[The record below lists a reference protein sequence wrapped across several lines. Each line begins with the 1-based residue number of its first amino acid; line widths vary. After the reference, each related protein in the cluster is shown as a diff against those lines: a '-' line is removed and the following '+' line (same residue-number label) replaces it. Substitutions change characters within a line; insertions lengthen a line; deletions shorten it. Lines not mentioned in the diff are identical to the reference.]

1 MAGLSPDELV
11 VLAPDAVALIKEI
24 AAALK
29 KDADGKVRV
38 TREEGKRIRVLIF
51 KLAVNVAQ
59 QAID

>member
-24 AAALK
+24 TAALK